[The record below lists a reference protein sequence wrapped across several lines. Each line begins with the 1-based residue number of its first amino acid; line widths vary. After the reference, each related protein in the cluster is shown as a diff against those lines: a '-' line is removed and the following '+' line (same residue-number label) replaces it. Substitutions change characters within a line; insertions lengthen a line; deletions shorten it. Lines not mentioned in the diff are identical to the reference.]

1 MLTFFGGIMK
11 KKTMKKL
18 FDELGFIRTGGSR
31 QELKATGIIK
41 DYIEKLGIEAE
52 LEDFE
57 VDGDK
62 ASGKLIV
69 EGKEIPSKPYR
80 GGKTVKDL
88 TAPFYYLCNNDPYSL
103 SRCKGKIV
111 LFEGGLGRFRYEDLI
126 KNGAVGFISTNGGLA
141 EEDADIDDK
150 ELRGYVAQG
159 LDILPG
165 VNINIKEAAKL
176 VDLDPKEVTISI
188 TNKKA
193 KNRSHNVVAYLKGE
207 IDDEIVISAHYDS
220 VPLSK
225 GIYDNLS
232 GTIALLA
239 ILEDLAQKE
248 HRYSLRFVFCGS
260 EERGL
265 LGSKAYVE
273 SHQDELTKI
282 GFCVNLDMVGT
293 TMGRPVA
300 VCSSEEKLCHY
311 LEYRALMKGYP
322 LTVSQGVYSS
332 DSTPFADKGIP
343 AMSFARIIQGDMYL
357 IHNRKDTYD
366 LISIPHMEEDIA
378 FIRDFISDLANA
390 RYMPVGKELPV
401 SVRDELDRYN
411 ARKRPDKNIR

>member
-1 MLTFFGGIMK
+1 MK

-18 FDELGFIRTGGSR
+18 FDELGFIRTGGSKE
-31 QELKATGIIK
+31 ELKAANIIK
-41 DYIEKLGIEAE
+41 DYIKELGVDVKLEG
-52 LEDFE
+52 FE

-69 EGKEIPSKPYR
+69 DGKEIPCLAYR
-80 GGKTVKDL
+80 GAKSVKEL
-88 TAPFYYLCNNDPYSL
+88 TAPFYYLSNTDAYSL
-103 SRCKGKIV
+103 SQCKGKIV
-111 LFEGGLGRFRYEDLI
+111 LFEGGLGRFRYEDLL
-126 KNGAVGFISTNGGLA
+126 KHGAVGFISTNGGLS
-141 EEDADIDDK
+141 EGDKDIDDK
-150 ELRGYVAQG
+150 ELRSFVSEG

-176 VDLDPKEVTISI
+176 VDLDPKEVTISL

-193 KNRSHNVVAYLKGE
+193 KSTSHNVAAYLKGE
-207 IDDEIVISAHYDS
+207 IDDEIVITAHYDS

-232 GTIALLA
+232 GSIAILA
-239 ILEDLAQKE
+239 ILEDLAKKE

-273 SHQDELTKI
+273 SHKDELDKVK
-282 GFCVNLDMVGT
+282 FCVNLDMVGT
-293 TMGRPVA
+293 TLGHPIA
-300 VCSSEEKLCHY
+300 VCSSEEKLCNY

-322 LTVSQGVYSS
+322 LSVSQGVYSS

-343 AMSFARIIQGDMYL
+343 SMSFARIIKGDMYL
-357 IHNRKDTYD
+357 IHNRQDTYA
-366 LISIPHMEEDIA
+366 LMSIPHMQEDID
-378 FIRDFISDLANA
+378 FIRDFVDDLMNA
-390 RYMPVGKELPV
+390 KCLPV
-401 SVRDELDRYN
+401 VKEIPESIKDELDRYN
-411 ARKRPDKNIR
+411 ARKRPDKKIK